1 MESIENI
8 KSVYQRIEDEARC
21 ELNKVQQQIY
31 RISTLRLLLF
41 VAGIAG
47 IIYFRTESWSVLT
60 GHCTCHP
67 AAVHSPDKI
76 PQPPVS
82 PQRLSG
88 KEGRGQP
95 AGTGCAGL

>member
-8 KSVYQRIEDEARC
+8 KSVYRRIEDETRC

-47 IIYFRTESWSVLT
+47 IIY
-60 GHCTCHP
+60 
-67 AAVHSPDKI
+67 
-76 PQPPVS
+76 
-82 PQRLSG
+82 LS
-88 KEGRGQP
+88 
-95 AGTGCAGL
+95 LIHI

>member
-47 IIYFRTESWSVLT
+47 IIYFWTESWAVLT
-60 GHCTCHP
+60 GSRMP
-67 AAVHSPDKI
+67 AKTMRARAKPRAVEK
-76 PQPPVS
+76 
-82 PQRLSG
+82 
-88 KEGRGQP
+88 
-95 AGTGCAGL
+95 A

>member
-47 IIYFRTESWSVLT
+47 IIYFWTESWAVLR
-60 GHCTCHP
+60 GI
-67 AAVHSPDKI
+67 AVVTLLPFILLIKYHN
-76 PQPPVS
+76 
-82 PQRLSG
+82 RLVH
-88 KEGRGQP
+88 R
-95 AGTGCAGL
+95 